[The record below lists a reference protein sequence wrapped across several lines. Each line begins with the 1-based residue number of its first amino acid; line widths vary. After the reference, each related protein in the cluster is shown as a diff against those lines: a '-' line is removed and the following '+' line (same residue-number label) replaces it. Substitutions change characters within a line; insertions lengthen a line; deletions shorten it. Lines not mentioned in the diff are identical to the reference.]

1 MRRQAE
7 LNRFLVC
14 GLGSLGQH
22 CVAVLKEYGATIMAI
37 DRSPPQHWEISDL
50 PNLLEELVIGDCRL
64 SSILEQ
70 ARIWQCRAV
79 LLVTGSERVN
89 TEAALAARLLN
100 PQIRPLVRS
109 DKQRLNR
116 LLGQSL
122 GNFAAFEPNQ
132 LSASAFA
139 LAALGADTIGY
150 FKLDEQ
156 LFKVAK
162 HQIQPGDA
170 WSTGR
175 QVQALNTR
183 IRRIL
188 SHTSASSGPPK
199 QFHEWEPETLV
210 QEGDTLIYVEVV
222 DRLSDNL
229 QPSAE
234 TKVAHTPQRFWDRL
248 RRSVRP
254 RHLTGKWHQFWQSN
268 YHSQNRVQRIATIY
282 CITVF
287 VLWLCGVFL
296 YRLNYPD
303 ISTVEALYAPA
314 VLLLGGYGDL
324 FGSVKFTSEPAPA
337 EHMPLGLR
345 LFSFGLTLT
354 GEAFVGVLYALITD
368 SLLSSRLKFLA
379 PRPPIPETNH
389 VVLIGI
395 GPLGQRV
402 AALLQELKQPV
413 VGISRTEVKL
423 DSLPQIPLIIS
434 RIVDALAKV
443 NLANAKTVIV
453 TMDDDMENLEIG
465 LMAHAAHP
473 TTNLVLQT
481 YDQRFSNYVAR
492 LFPYARVLCSS
503 ALSAEVFAAAAFGE
517 NILSLFHFHHQT
529 VLVTEYRIESGDTL
543 NGLMLSEVAYGY
555 GTLPILYQKS
565 TYESP
570 KFMPSYETRLS
581 GGERLVVLATSLS
594 LQRIERGELAPR
606 HWQVKIEAAS
616 TPDAIF
622 EGAHE
627 IALTTGCSIGTA
639 RDLMHHLPSLL
650 PHPLYKHQAQRL
662 VHKLSRVKVKAYS
675 NASINTSQ

>member
-1 MRRQAE
+1 MRTQAE

-22 CVAVLKEYGATIMAI
+22 CVAVLKQYGATVIAI
-37 DRSPPQHWEISDL
+37 DRVPPQDWEISDL

-70 ARIWQCRAV
+70 ARIRQCRAV
-79 LLVTGSERVN
+79 LLLTGSERVN

-116 LLGQSL
+116 LLGQNL

-139 LAALGADTIGY
+139 LAALGAETIGY
-150 FKLDEQ
+150 FNLDGQ

-170 WSTGR
+170 WSACR

-188 SHTSASSGPPK
+188 SHTSASSRPPT

-210 QEGDTLIYVEVV
+210 QEGDTLVYVEVV
-222 DRLSDNL
+222 DRLSDNP
-229 QPSAE
+229 QPSTA
-234 TKVAHTPQRFWDRL
+234 KVAPTPQRFWDRL
-248 RRSVRP
+248 LRSVRP
-254 RHLTGKWHQFWQSN
+254 RHLTHKWHKFLQSN
-268 YHSQNRVQRIATIY
+268 YYSQNRVQRIATIY
-282 CITVF
+282 CFTVF
-287 VLWLCGVFL
+287 VLWLCGVVL
-296 YRLNYPD
+296 YQLNYPG
-303 ISTVEALYAPA
+303 ISTIEALYAPA

-324 FGSVKFTSEPAPA
+324 FGSVKFASQPAPA
-337 EHMPLGLR
+337 EHMPMWLR

-368 SLLSSRLKFLA
+368 SLLSSRLKFLTR
-379 PRPPIPETNH
+379 RPPIPESNH

-413 VGISRTEVKL
+413 VGISRTEVEL
-423 DSLPQIPLIIS
+423 DSLPQIPLVIS

-453 TMDDDMENLEIG
+453 TMDDDLENLEIG
-465 LMAHAAHP
+465 LMAHAADP

-492 LFPYARVLCSS
+492 MFPYARVLCSS

-517 NILSLFHFHHQT
+517 NILSLFHFYHQT
-529 VLVTEYRIESGDTL
+529 VLVTEYRIEAGDTL

-555 GTLPILYQKS
+555 GVIPILHQKS
-565 TYESP
+565 NYELP

-581 GGERLVVLATSLS
+581 GGERLIVLATSLS
-594 LQRIERGELAPR
+594 LQHIERGKLAPR
-606 HWQVKIEAAS
+606 DWQLRIEAAL
-616 TPDAIF
+616 TPEAIF

-627 IALTTGCSIGTA
+627 IAQMTGCSIGTA
-639 RDLMHHLPSLL
+639 RHLMHHLPGLL
-650 PHPLYKHQAQRL
+650 PHRLYNHQAQHL
-662 VHKLSRVKVKAYS
+662 VHKLSRVKVKAH
-675 NASINTSQ
+675 SIALTNTSQ